1 MSICDAILCF
11 FFTDYAGAFEIAQL
25 QKPTDPMQ
33 QSFEK
38 TLIKAFP

>member
-1 MSICDAILCF
+1 MFIRGAILFF
-11 FFTDYAGAFEIAQL
+11 FFTDYAGALEIAQL
-25 QKPTDPMQ
+25 QKLTGFMQ